1 MESRDFH
8 IIYIQNLEF
17 CQLSLIFAKMKK
29 IFLYIIICL
38 YVLPAMAQKGQFDAK
53 RGVIPGGY
61 NFWVYT
67 PEEYEDGG
75 HALPLVIFLHGASL
89 CGNNLDRVR
98 RYGTLDAIEKGR
110 IIPTLVVAPQNP
122 GGAWS
127 PKKLNDLLEWME
139 SHYSVDK
146 SRIYVLGMS
155 LGGYGTLD
163 FAGTY
168 PDKIAAAM
176 ALCGG
181 CSLKDMQGLG
191 HLPLWIMHG
200 TADRA
205 VSIQE
210 SKRVV
215 KSLQED
221 NNDNLLRYDWLA
233 GGSHGYLARVLYLQK
248 TYDWLFSHSLNDKPR
263 MVDKTFDI
271 DKSDIAT
278 TYQDMRQIPSM
289 YEKD

>member
-1 MESRDFH
+1 MLLLWTALPVGA
-8 IIYIQNLEF
+8 QT
-17 CQLSLIFAKMKK
+17 KGK
-29 IFLYIIICL
+29 IE
-38 YVLPAMAQKGQFDAK
+38 AK
-53 RGVIPGGY
+53 RGVVPGGY
-61 NFWVYT
+61 NFLLFT
-67 PEEYEDGG
+67 PDEYEADR
-75 HALPLVIFLHGASL
+75 HPLPLVIFLHGASL

-110 IIPTLVVAPQNP
+110 IIPTFVIAPQNP

-139 SHYSVDK
+139 EHYEVDR

-168 PDKIAAAM
+168 PEKIAAAM

-181 CSLKDMQGLG
+181 CSLEDMQGLG
-191 HLPLWIMHG
+191 RLPLWIMHG

-205 VSIQE
+205 VSVEQ

-215 KSLQED
+215 KTLQD
-221 NNDNLLRYDWLA
+221 KAQDKLLRYDWVQ
-233 GGSHGYLARVLYLQK
+233 GESHGYLARVFYLQK
-248 TYDWLFSHSLNDKPR
+248 TYDWLFSHSLGDKPR
-263 MVDKTFDI
+263 MVDRSFGIDRQDI
-271 DKSDIAT
+271 QT
-278 TYQDMRQIPSM
+278 TYQDLRKMDM